1 MDTFCSPPLMG
12 MGKGSLFYGSGPYIR
27 DPTFCV
33 PLYISRSLF
42 RRRMSIQ
49 SAMQTLQSALQ
60 TPLMSST
67 DTKGGLFSSK
77 NAYCRL
83 ANKMTLEMFAGN
95 HDIPLA

>member
-1 MDTFCSPPLMG
+1 
-12 MGKGSLFYGSGPYIR
+12 
-27 DPTFCV
+27 
-33 PLYISRSLF
+33 
-42 RRRMSIQ
+42 MSIQ